1 MILPRTRLVL
11 PTVYD
16 ECLSYYEQLRKLT
29 ECIKALAEDL
39 ESGENDILDNAKKYT
54 DSKFSKVE
62 NDFTDFKTYVDL
74 QNKTFYDSVN
84 QKLAENKNLLDSE
97 IKEMQKEIKSFIDFI
112 NLEVANLNGSISDLY
127 MQIVNIKSDE
137 NRRFDEIEKR
147 LLKIIEDSISAK
159 NGNYIIVRN
168 PITGKVEKLND
179 VLQQFYNFY
188 IVIGGI
194 TAKQYDDMEI
204 EALEF
209 DNEKITA
216 SQFDTKAYFLFFDRV
231 KLNPI
236 YQTIT
241 AVKKGLE
248 NKLLVVEN
256 KSYMLSPFDGI
267 KTLVSDVVQ
276 KLSNFHK
283 NFLSASEYDA
293 KNLTASDYDNMQLT
307 AYNYDWNAKNL
318 IN

>member
-62 NDFTDFKTYVDL
+62 NDFTDFKVYVEL

-84 QKLAENKNLLDSE
+84 QKLAENKNLLDSQIQE
-97 IKEMQKEIKSFIDFI
+97 IRAEINYFMDLVHLEFVRLDKSV
-112 NLEVANLNGSISDLY
+112 NDLY
-127 MQIVNIKSDE
+127 IGIVKINESEKK
-137 NRRFDEIEKR
+137 RFDEIEKR
-147 LLKIIEDSISAK
+147 LLKIIENSISAK

-168 PITGKVEKLND
+168 PITGKIEKLND

-204 EALEF
+204 RALEF

-231 KLNPI
+231 KLNPV

-267 KTLVSDVVQ
+267 KTLISDVVQ

-283 NFLSASEYDA
+283 NYLSASEYDA
-293 KNLTASDYDNMQLT
+293 KNLTASEYDNMQLT